1 MYKEE
6 LVKQSLHI
14 KLFASIRQAMNSNE
28 IKINI
33 DNGITVLQMKEIIF
47 ETFPNLKK
55 LNIPFF
61 VAVNHKYSKDSDV
74 IDTNDEI
81 ALFPHVS
88 GG

>member
-6 LVKQSLHI
+6 LVKQSLSI

-33 DNGITVLQMKEIIF
+33 DNGITVLQMKQIIF

-61 VAVNHKYSKDSDV
+61 VAINHKYSKDSDV

-81 ALFPHVS
+81 ALIPPVS

>member
-6 LVKQSLHI
+6 LVKQSLSI
-14 KLFASIRQAMNSNE
+14 KLFASLRQAMNSDKIVIDIDNE
-28 IKINI
+28 ITVSHMKKI
-33 DNGITVLQMKEIIF
+33 VF

-61 VAVNHKYSKDSDV
+61 VAVNYKLAKDSS
-74 IDTNDEI
+74 IIKPKDEV
-81 ALFPHVS
+81 ALIPPIS

>member
-1 MYKEE
+1 MYKE
-6 LVKQSLHI
+6 LVKQSLFI

-28 IKINI
+28 IKIDI
-33 DNGITVLQMKEIIF
+33 DNKITVLQMKEIIF

-74 IDTNDEI
+74 IEVNDEI